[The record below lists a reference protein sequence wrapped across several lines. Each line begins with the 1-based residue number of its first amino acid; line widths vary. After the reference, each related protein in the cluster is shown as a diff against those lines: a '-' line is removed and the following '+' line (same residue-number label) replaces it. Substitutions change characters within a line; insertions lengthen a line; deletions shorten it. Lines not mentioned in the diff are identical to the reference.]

1 MEYETGMID
10 TRFYI
15 SHGPLTLAQLI
26 EGLAAELPDDKFGE
40 EEVSS
45 GGVLAESLP
54 NQLCFLDNKRHKEQ
68 VKTANATACFVT
80 ERLAEVVGAQH
91 IIPIVTKTPRA
102 HFARAMQKMASRK
115 TLANSEGA
123 AKIAKSAKVHSSA
136 VIGAGAVIEDG
147 VEIAPYAVI
156 GPGVHIGART
166 VIGSHA
172 DIRCAIIG
180 RDCKIKP
187 SSVIGG
193 AGFGV
198 TGDEN
203 GLLDIPH
210 LGRVYIGDRVSIG
223 SQSCVDRGQIGD
235 TRIEDDVKID
245 NLVQIAHNCTIGA
258 GTVIAAH
265 TGISGS
271 CVVGNGVQMGGNVG
285 LADHLNIGDGVSIAA
300 RAGVMHDIPE
310 GEVWS
315 GIPAMPIREHM
326 RIVSAT
332 RKLIQKP
339 KKD

>member
-1 MEYETGMID
+1 MID

-15 SHGPLTLAQLI
+15 SRGPLTLADLI
-26 EGLAAELPDDKFGE
+26 DGMAAELPDAKFGE

-45 GGVLAESLP
+45 GGVLSDSQP
-54 NQLCFLDNKRHKEQ
+54 GQICFLDNKRHKEQ
-68 VKTANATACFVT
+68 ALTAKATACFVT
-80 ERLAEVVGAQH
+80 ERLSGVIGEQH
-91 IIPIVTKTPRA
+91 IIPIVTQTPRA
-102 HFARAMQKMASRK
+102 HFARAMQKMASHK
-115 TLANSEGA
+115 TLATSEGDA
-123 AKIAKSAKVHSSA
+123 RIAKSAKVHSSA
-136 VIGAGAVIEDG
+136 VIGAGAIIEEN
-147 VEIAPYAVI
+147 VEIAPYAII
-156 GPGVHIGART
+156 GPGVHIGADT
-166 VIGSHA
+166 TIGSHA
-172 DIRCAIIG
+172 DISCAIIG
-180 RDCKIKP
+180 KNCKIK
-187 SSVIGG
+187 SSAIIGG

-203 GLLDIPH
+203 GMLDIPH
-210 LGRVYIGDRVSIG
+210 LGRVLMGNRVSIG

-235 TRIEDDVKID
+235 TIIGDDVKVD

-271 CVVGNGVQMGGNVG
+271 CVVGKGVQMGGNVG
-285 LADHLNIGDGVSIAA
+285 LADHLTVGDGASIAA
-300 RAGVMHDIPE
+300 RAGVMHNIPA

-326 RIVSAT
+326 RLISAT